1 MKTGVFGGTFN
12 PVHKGH
18 IMLAEY
24 CMDSVGLD
32 RIIMIP
38 TAVPPHKISKNLAS
52 ENDRLNMC
60 ELACK
65 GKKNFSVSDIEIKRQ
80 GKSYTYETV
89 TQLKE
94 IYPDDHLYTIMG
106 ADMFLTLDRWKKPK
120 IIFEKSSIITI
131 PRDDENKSELEKFY
145 KNVLKPMGADAVIL
159 PNPVISVSSTFIR
172 DNLDEF
178 DLISGMLDKSV
189 YDYIIKNNLYRK

>member
-1 MKTGVFGGTFN
+1 
-12 PVHKGH
+12 
-18 IMLAEY
+18 
-24 CMDSVGLD
+24 
-32 RIIMIP
+32 
-38 TAVPPHKISKNLAS
+38 
-52 ENDRLNMC
+52 
-60 ELACK
+60 
-65 GKKNFSVSDIEIKRQ
+65 
-80 GKSYTYETV
+80 
-89 TQLKE
+89 
-94 IYPDDHLYTIMG
+94 
-106 ADMFLTLDRWKKPK
+106 MFLTLDRWKNPK

-178 DLISGMLDKSV
+178 DLISDMLDKSV

>member
-60 ELACK
+60 KLACR
-65 GKKNFSVSDIEIKRQ
+65 GKENFFVSDIEIKRQ
-80 GKSYTYETV
+80 GKSYTYETL

-106 ADMFLTLDRWKKPK
+106 ADMFLTLNRWKNPE

-131 PRDDENKSELEKFY
+131 PRDDENKLELENFY
-145 KNVLKPMGADAVIL
+145 NKVLKAMGASSVIL
-159 PNPVISVSSTFIR
+159 PNPVMSVSSTFIR
-172 DNLDEF
+172 ENLDNF
-178 DLISGMLDKSV
+178 NLISDMLDKGV

>member
-38 TAVPPHKISKNLAS
+38 TAVPPHKISNNLAS

-60 ELACK
+60 KLACR
-65 GKKNFSVSDIEIKRQ
+65 GKENFFVSDIEIKRQ
-80 GKSYTYETV
+80 GKSYTYETL

-106 ADMFLTLDRWKKPK
+106 ADMFLTLNRWKNPE

-131 PRDDENKSELEKFY
+131 PRDEENKHELENFY
-145 KNVLKPMGADAVIL
+145 NKVLKAMGASSVIL

-172 DNLDEF
+172 ENLDNF
-178 DLISGMLDKSV
+178 NLISDMLDKGV

>member
-1 MKTGVFGGTFN
+1 
-12 PVHKGH
+12 
-18 IMLAEY
+18 
-24 CMDSVGLD
+24 
-32 RIIMIP
+32 
-38 TAVPPHKISKNLAS
+38 
-52 ENDRLNMC
+52 
-60 ELACK
+60 
-65 GKKNFSVSDIEIKRQ
+65 
-80 GKSYTYETV
+80 
-89 TQLKE
+89 
-94 IYPDDHLYTIMG
+94 MG
-106 ADMFLTLDRWKKPK
+106 ADMFLTLDRWKNPK

-131 PRDDENKSELEKFY
+131 PRDDGNKSELEKFY